1 MNIKSQK
8 FVSKSVT
15 IYFILQIALFSNTP
29 LTYEVKYFVQSHQ
42 EPAIPETVD
51 ELSFIYS
58 THYFLALRN
67 GLVGGGK

>member
-1 MNIKSQK
+1 MLAKI
-8 FVSKSVT
+8 VT
-15 IYFILQIALFSNTP
+15 TYFIQITLFSNTP
-29 LTYEVKYFVQSHQ
+29 LTYEVKHFVQSHQ
-42 EPAIPETVD
+42 EPDVPETVE